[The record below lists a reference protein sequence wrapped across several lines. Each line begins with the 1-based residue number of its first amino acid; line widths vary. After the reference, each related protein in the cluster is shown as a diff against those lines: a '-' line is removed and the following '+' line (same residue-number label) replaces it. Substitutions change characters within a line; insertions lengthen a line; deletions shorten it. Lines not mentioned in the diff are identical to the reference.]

1 MGTLVGLIAI
11 AAGAFDNWG
20 DLDRMGPALAVA
32 MLTIFYGYLFKLA
45 SMAFGDRALGDRALG
60 DRT

>member
-1 MGTLVGLIAI
+1 M

-32 MLTIFYGYLFKLA
+32 MLTVFYGYICKLD
-45 SMAFGDRALGDRALG
+45 SLTFTNRA
-60 DRT
+60 